1 MGETRVDLLHL
12 LQDLADA
19 YPGDLHETILTEIVA
34 NALDSAATRVR
45 FITEPTP
52 PALIAIDDG
61 LGMRRADLRR
71 YHDVATS
78 TKTRGQ
84 GIGFAGVGIKLGLLV
99 SDEVITETRRGKD
112 AISTTWSLSNRKRAP
127 WRWIAPTGLVGERGT
142 AVRLRLA
149 NALSP
154 LTDPGFVETALSR
167 HFEPLL
173 DPFFDEI
180 LSKSYPGGVR
190 FEINGRELER
200 APSADGELTPIAVR
214 LAGKRKPSAVGY
226 LVRSTEVTSEDRRG
240 VAISTFGKVIKR
252 GWDWLGMM
260 PAAADRV
267 SGLIEAPELAASLT
281 LNKAD
286 FLRSGPRGAVFL
298 AYRKAMQEAITA
310 QLAKWGD
317 TEPSDPTLHRRVA
330 RPIER
335 DMEAVLAGLA
345 DEFPMLAML
354 VKRTPGGR
362 HRLRVTRAKSDVDP
376 DTIDIF
382 AVPPAEESPS
392 TPSSLASPLH
402 PAEPETTTETTETT
416 EPPAA
421 EPPIAPRPAPPE
433 VDVPSTNGRR
443 QPTRLGL
450 NIQFESRPDDPE
462 LGRLVDTTIWVNEAH
477 PAYRRAAAS
486 RAEGY
491 HVALSVAL
499 ALAKI
504 AVDPTQEHE
513 FVLEFLTRWGEA
525 RDGTRHRKRKR
536 RRRASTPPS

>member
-1 MGETRVDLLHL
+1 VGETRVDLLHL

-34 NALDSAATRVR
+34 NALDSGATRIR
-45 FITEPTP
+45 FLTEPTG
-52 PALIAIDDG
+52 PALTVIDDG

-71 YHDVATS
+71 FHDVATS

-99 SDEVITETRRGKD
+99 SDEVITESRRGRD
-112 AISTTWSLSNRKRAP
+112 HISTTWMLTNRKRAP
-127 WRWIAPTGLVGERGT
+127 WRWIAPAGIVGERGT
-142 AVRLRLA
+142 AVRLRLS

-154 LTDPGFVETALSR
+154 LTDSGFLEATLRR

-180 LSKSYPGGVR
+180 LSKHYPSGIRLELNGHDLVR
-190 FEINGRELER
+190 TPLER
-200 APSADGELTPIAVR
+200 HGMATIEVATIAVR
-214 LAGKRKPSAVGY
+214 LPGKRKPSAAGY
-226 LVRSTEVTSEDRRG
+226 LVRSTVVEEDRRG

-267 SGLIEAPELAASLT
+267 TGLIEAPELAASLT

-286 FLRSGPRGAVFL
+286 FLRTGSRGALFL
-298 AYRKAMQEAITA
+298 AYRKAMQEAIGA

-317 TEPSDPTLHRRVA
+317 TEPSDAAQHRRVA

-335 DMEAVLAGLA
+335 DMETVLADLA
-345 DEFPMLAML
+345 DDFPMLAML
-354 VKRTPGGR
+354 VKRTSGGR
-362 HRLRVTRAKSDVDP
+362 HRVRVTRAKPGVDT

-382 AVPPAEESPS
+382 AAPPPEPAPPAPAPSPDEMQPES
-392 TPSSLASPLH
+392 
-402 PAEPETTTETTETT
+402 EQ
-416 EPPAA
+416 EPP
-421 EPPIAPRPAPPE
+421 PRVPQEQRAPPE
-433 VDVPSTNGRR
+433 VGVPGVNGRR
-443 QPTRLGL
+443 QPIRLGL
-450 NIQFESRPDDPE
+450 SIQFESRPDDQE
-462 LGRLVDTTIWVNEAH
+462 LGRLVDTTIWVNDAH

-499 ALAKI
+499 ALGKV
-504 AVDPTQEHE
+504 AVDPAQERD
-513 FVLEFLTRWGEA
+513 FVLEFLSRWGEA
-525 RDGTRHRKRKR
+525 RDGARKRKR
-536 RRRASTPPS
+536 SRRR